1 MADNITLD
9 PISAAS
15 GAYRAGTV
23 MATVQNA
30 DGSHVQRVSVAN
42 NGALTTVSVAVLGA
56 GEKVTSDPV
65 GCCDFVEALVSVYS
79 DQVSATDGL
88 KIQVSADGV
97 TWYDQDAYTYQ
108 DGGLKLWKAQLP
120 LEYVRVEYTNG
131 ATPQTGFLLAI
142 KLQKTNGVDHSMRLG
157 DKLSLEDDANLV
169 KAILGA
175 KRPNLEVRNIDA
187 SINGNLFVGIGD
199 VQADAGGRVRVSQF
213 TTLGDYKILNAD
225 RPQLWENV
233 GTGTGLFTGNKYSMS
248 VAAGEWLVRQ
258 TLRPHH
264 YFSGKSQAIEI
275 TFDNFHPQENIVKR
289 AGYFSSSTTSPYSA
303 TLDGIWLEND
313 GTTIRFISSRAGTET
328 MNIAL
333 SDWSGY
339 QFLNS
344 YQDPAHWENFTVC
357 LIDFL
362 WLGGAIL
369 RLWVKTQWGF
379 VLAHQFD
386 YSGTA
391 KDVFILTPNQPLRYE
406 IRSTTGAGELR
417 YICAQVATEGSTA
430 EGGITGSVD
439 TGTTAITLA
448 SIGTKYP
455 LKALR
460 KKATARDIVSKIDTV
475 NALVASADTVLWTL
489 EISPTLSAP
498 LTYADVPNSS
508 MQAAS
513 GNGTITVTA
522 AGNIIASGFL
532 TQNTP
537 IPQDLLREN
546 FLAYMGGS
554 ITGTQQ
560 EYVLC
565 ITPVTNNVSAYGTLG
580 FKEY

>member
-1 MADNITLD
+1 MVKKYTEGVYAKEVVICDADGDAFDAENPL
-9 PISAAS
+9 PIS
-15 GAYRAGTV
+15 TV
-23 MATVQNA
+23 
-30 DGSHVQRVSVAN
+30 N
-42 NGALTTVSVAVLGA
+42 NGQLTIIQTAVLGA
-56 GEKVTSDPV
+56 GAKVTSDAI
-65 GCCDFVEALVSVYS
+65 GCCDYVEALVSVYS
-79 DQVSATDGL
+79 DQLSATDGL

-97 TWYDQDAYTYQ
+97 TWYDQDAYTYL
-108 DGGLKLWKAQLP
+108 DSGLKLWKAQLP
-120 LEYVRVEYTNG
+120 LQYVRVEYTNG
-131 ATPQTGFLLAI
+131 GTLQTAFLLAI

-157 DKLSLEDDANLV
+157 DKLSLQDDANLV
-169 KAILGA
+169 KSVLGA
-175 KRPNLEVRNIDA
+175 RRPDDEIYNIDA

-225 RPQLWENV
+225 RLQLWENV

-248 VAAGEWLVRQ
+248 VTAGQWLVRQ

-264 YFSGKSQAIEI
+264 YFSGKSQAVEI
-275 TFDNFHPQENIVKR
+275 TFDHMHPEEGIIKR
-289 AGYFSSSTTSPYSA
+289 AGYFSSSTVSPYSA
-303 TLDGIWLEND
+303 ALDGIWLEND

-328 MNIAL
+328 MNVAL
-333 SDWSGY
+333 SNWSGY
-339 QFLNS
+339 EFLNS
-344 YQDPAHWENFTVC
+344 YKDPATWGNFTVC

-362 WLGGAIL
+362 WLGGAVL
-369 RLWVKTQWGF
+369 RLWVKTQYGF
-379 VLAHQFD
+379 VLAHVFH

-391 KDVFILTPNQPLRYE
+391 QDVFILSPNQPLRYE
-406 IRSTTGAGELR
+406 IRSITGAGELR

-430 EGGITGSVD
+430 EGGLTGSVD
-439 TGTTAITLA
+439 TGLTAITFA
-448 SIGTKYP
+448 TVGTKYP

-460 KKATARDIVSKIDTV
+460 KKATARDIVAKVDVV
-475 NALVASADTVLWTL
+475 NILVASSDTILWTL
-489 EISPTLSAP
+489 EINPTLSAP

-508 MQAAS
+508 LQAAS
-513 GNGTITVTA
+513 GDGTITVTA

-546 FLAYMGGS
+546 FLSYMGGS
-554 ITGTQQ
+554 ITGVQQ

-565 ITPVTNNVSAYGTLG
+565 LTPVTNNVSGHGNLG